1 MRIPNELEQELIER
15 WPVAQLATV
24 RASGAPHQVPIVFA
38 RAADALWSSIDGKP
52 KQGGLPLRIRNL
64 RANPKLSLLLGHYDP
79 DWTRLWWLRID
90 GTGEVCESEPA
101 DPTTSAALA
110 ALRAKYPQYQQTP
123 VVGSPALMIRIRPD
137 RLSSWCADP
146 ARVRTTP

>member
-1 MRIPNELEQELIER
+1 MRIPVALEQELIDR
-15 WPVAQLATV
+15 WPVARLATV
-24 RASGAPHQVPIVFA
+24 RANGSPHQVPIVFA

-52 KQGGLPLRIRNL
+52 KQGDVPLRIQNL
-64 RANPKLSLLLGHYDP
+64 RANSKVSLLLDHYDS

-90 GTGEVCESEPA
+90 GTGHVCESRRV
-101 DPTTSAALA
+101 DPTTEAALA